1 MRRLRQGNNWCAPT
15 CIAMLLNISRA
26 KARLLLNENY
36 SFNNIRNTLLNLGY
50 TVTNWRYF
58 NSEIE
63 LKNFTN
69 NVLISYS
76 WKSRKTGWHH
86 HIMVWNAK
94 EKTMHDPTT
103 WTKPIQIKRYC
114 RRWYAIVK

>member
-1 MRRLRQGNNWCAPT
+1 MRRLRQGNDWCAPT

-26 KARLLLNENY
+26 KARLLLDENY
-36 SFNNIRNTLLNLGY
+36 SIHNMRNTLLNLGY
-50 TVTNWRYF
+50 TVTNWRYLET
-58 NSEIE
+58 EIE

-69 NVLISYS
+69 NALILYD
-76 WKSRKTGWHH
+76 WKSHLGWERHV
-86 HIMVWNAK
+86 IVWNAK
-94 EKTMHDPTT
+94 EKMMHDPTT